1 MTHTTNNDKS
11 HKMKI
16 ATAILTTIAILC
28 ACNSHKPQ
36 STNAEAIPVGDI
48 PEDSTIYNPGVLII
62 NYTRTDSVRAAMFA
76 QVKQLNAAVI
86 YDYDIIDAI
95 AIRLPEPHTLSATN
109 AEPFA
114 PSNPSPASSTST
126 ATASPGST
134 PTDNLR
140 IQHRSTQGRPKA
152 QHPGCSYAICA
163 HHTILLSINTLPP
176 PTELHCKDVLA
187 PQKHF
192 LRFF

>member
-1 MTHTTNNDKS
+1 MLLPDTF
-11 HKMKI
+11 
-16 ATAILTTIAILC
+16 IL
-28 ACNSHKPQ
+28 P
-36 STNAEAIPVGDI
+36 
-48 PEDSTIYNPGVLII
+48 
-62 NYTRTDSVRAAMFA
+62 
-76 QVKQLNAAVI
+76 
-86 YDYDIIDAI
+86 
-95 AIRLPEPHTLSATN
+95 ATN

-126 ATASPGST
+126 ATTSPGST
-134 PTDNLR
+134 QTDNLR

-187 PQKHF
+187 PPCATKTFFEVFLMNILSYQKKNLYFVKKLPVTKQKPRRGSSGGQHRMRRRTVRRDIHDILSKSVYLALILDVPKSDKF
-192 LRFF
+192 PSSLSRI

>member
-1 MTHTTNNDKS
+1 MPYKATHPPKTYGTSIPMTHTTNNDKS

-36 STNAEAIPVGDI
+36 STNAEP
-48 PEDSTIYNPGVLII
+48 S
-62 NYTRTDSVRAAMFA
+62 
-76 QVKQLNAAVI
+76 
-86 YDYDIIDAI
+86 
-95 AIRLPEPHTLSATN
+95 
-109 AEPFA
+109 A

-152 QHPGCSYAICA
+152 QHPGCSYATCA
-163 HHTILLSINTLPP
+163 HHAISLSINTLPP
-176 PTELHCKDVLA
+176 PPNFTAKTPLRHKT
-187 PQKHF
+187 HF